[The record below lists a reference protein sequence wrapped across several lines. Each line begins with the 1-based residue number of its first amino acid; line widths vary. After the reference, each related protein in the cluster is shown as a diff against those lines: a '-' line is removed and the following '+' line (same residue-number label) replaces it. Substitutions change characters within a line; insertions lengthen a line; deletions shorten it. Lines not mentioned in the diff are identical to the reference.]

1 MEESFFSF
9 FPRLLLV
16 FGIGVIIGLFLQ
28 DFSVIFISIFY
39 SFARFLFLLLYFIL
53 QQSKNRNVKGCRK
66 IVADEKRLDF
76 YYYVLCFIFQFIPL
90 VQSKSNSKDCTK
102 DNGGWKRKMIGS
114 TKRFF
119 LQYFIV
125 FLLARF
131 LFLPLYSTFRYF
143 FSTRSAKIP
152 VYERQWWIVSIK
164 KFVLDF
170 YPCYYISPS
179 NIIF

>member
-1 MEESFFSF
+1 MEEGFFSF
-9 FPRLLLV
+9 FPRLLLM

-28 DFSVIFISIFY
+28 DFSVILPIFY
-39 SFARFLFLLLYFIL
+39 SFARFLFLLLYFIF

-90 VQSKSNSKDCTK
+90 VQSKSNSKGCTK
-102 DNGGWKRKMIGS
+102 DNDGWKRKMIGS

-131 LFLPLYSTFRYF
+131 LFLPLYSIFRYF

-152 VYERQWWIVSIK
+152 VYERQWRIVSIK